1 MTDLSD
7 EQTSPSAPLAPSIVQ
22 EREVLLVRPGEKF
35 PVVEVGRPLEIKAV
49 EGVEGLEKELL
60 TLEKSVVHR
69 GEVLVE
75 SPEMREP
82 KIVLPMDRT
91 TYLNPKNWHKPVTS
105 ALRWLLTWAQR
116 IVKMH
121 PGRTTFQEN

>member
-1 MTDLSD
+1 MTDLP
-7 EQTSPSAPLAPSIVQ
+7 EK
-22 EREVLLVRPGEKF
+22 ERKF
-35 PVVEVGRPLEIKAV
+35 FPERYPVVEFPEGPEIPPELLQ
-49 EGVEGLEKELL
+49 EGYLEKVEKGIELKKPI
-60 TLEKSVVHR
+60 TDDQ
-69 GEVLVE
+69 GQILVT
-75 SPEMREP
+75 SAAAQQP